1 MGETFLGLTGIHWA
15 FLGAALAVIG
25 GGMGS
30 AMGITFAA
38 KIANGVLAEEPEKF
52 GKLLVI
58 VALPGTQGIY
68 GFITA
73 VLVMV
78 FFGLLGGDAKIEL
91 TRGIQAFLACL
102 PVVFV
107 CFISAVYQGLTS
119 AAGVGLVAK
128 RGEESGKAIIFPAM
142 VETYAVIS
150 LIASILL
157 LTVARPPA

>member
-1 MGETFLGLTGIHWA
+1 MAETYLGLTGIHWA
-15 FLGAALAVIG
+15 FVGAALAVIG

-38 KIANGVLAEEPEKF
+38 RIANGVLAEEPEKF
-52 GKLLVI
+52 GKLLI
-58 VALPGTQGIY
+58 LVALPGTQGIY

-78 FFGLLGGDAKIEL
+78 FFQLLGGGAKVPL
-91 TRGIQAFLACL
+91 SNGIQAFLACL

-107 CFISAVYQGLTS
+107 CFVSALYQGLTS
-119 AAGVGLVAK
+119 AAGVVLVAK

-150 LIASILL
+150 LIATILL
-157 LTVARPPA
+157 LTVAQPK